1 MYKNNVNLSVIGSRS
16 FNDYDLLSKTLTDL
30 ISEYNLNIVK
40 FVSGGAKGADI
51 LGEKWA
57 DNNNIEKLIF
67 LPDWKKFG
75 KKAGFIRNEDI
86 IANSDIVVSFWD
98 GSSKGTKHSMGL
110 AKKQNKKLITI
121 KFG

>member
-67 LPDWKKFG
+67 LPDWKKGRFHQ
-75 KKAGFIRNEDI
+75 K
-86 IANSDIVVSFWD
+86 
-98 GSSKGTKHSMGL
+98 
-110 AKKQNKKLITI
+110 
-121 KFG
+121 